1 VNARSCKH
9 LKSLLGEA
17 YEAARMKLKNP
28 HGPPQKSSKSASKT
42 KTTSKRKK
50 AVADEDEG
58 VDERPGKKV
67 KKPAAST
74 SNAKGKSKV
83 KSEDEDEVEDD
94 ADEVDEK
101 PAKKKI
107 PELLLAVKWDIVDGH
122 DPTGWWISEKLDGVR
137 YGGTQLAFGILIV
150 GLLSPEPISTARG

>member
-1 VNARSCKH
+1 MNARSCKH

-67 KKPAAST
+67 KKPAST